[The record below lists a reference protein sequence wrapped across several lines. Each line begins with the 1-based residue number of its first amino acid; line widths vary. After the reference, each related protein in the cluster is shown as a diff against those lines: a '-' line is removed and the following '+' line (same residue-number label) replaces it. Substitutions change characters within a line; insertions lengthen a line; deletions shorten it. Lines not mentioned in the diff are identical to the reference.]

1 MTKLINNE
9 TLSYYSILLAAMLL
23 PIKTSLSNVGILLLL
38 CLSVFSIFV
47 NRGNYYILKKPWFYL
62 GTTLAL
68 FFPLLI
74 GAIYAPSME
83 KAFFQLSKCS
93 FYLLVPILII
103 RKDLSAKKML
113 YWSTTGLIIGSIFSM
128 CLLLSIN
135 FHKFFNLD
143 LPISKLFSYEY
154 TGLEFISP
162 LRNMHPIYLGSYY
175 LFMLILIW
183 QSNYPIKK
191 TIKLLITVIG
201 VVTLVFLNSR
211 GIFFIGTFLFLI
223 FLIKNLSLTKILLTV
238 ATTIIVLTLLQPF
251 LQQTYIYN
259 KLVKGTQWEL
269 SDNIGEHNIDSK
281 RTSDSRMSRWLVSL
295 DLIKEKPF
303 FGYGTGSARDLLA
316 GEYKKR
322 EMFASMNERFDSHNQ
337 YLGFAI
343 QIGLFGVAFLL
354 LYFVVNFYWAF
365 QNKDYVHISYVIIV
379 GALCIIENYLIR
391 NMGINFVAL
400 FGAILF
406 YKNLPNEK

>member
-9 TLSYYSILLAAMLL
+9 TLSYYSIFLAAMLL
-23 PIKTSLSNVGILLLL
+23 PIKTSFSNVGILLLL

-74 GAIYAPSME
+74 GAIYAPSTE

-113 YWSTTGLIIGSIFSM
+113 YWSTTGIIIGSIFSM
-128 CLLLSIN
+128 CLLLAIN
-135 FHKFFNLD
+135 FHKYFSLD

-154 TGLEFISP
+154 TGLKFISP
-162 LRNMHPIYLGSYY
+162 LRSMHPIYLGSYY

-191 TIKLLITVIG
+191 NIKLLITVMG
-201 VVTLVFLNSR
+201 VVTMIFLNSR
-211 GIFFIGTFLFLI
+211 AIFFIGTFLFLI
-223 FLIKNLSLTKILLTV
+223 FLIKNLSLTKSLLTV
-238 ATTIIVLTLLQPF
+238 TTAIIILTLLQPF

-269 SDNIGEHNIDSK
+269 SDNVAKHNIDSK

-303 FGYGTGSARDLLA
+303 LGYGTGAARDLLA
-316 GEYKKR
+316 SEYKER
-322 EMFASMNERFDSHNQ
+322 EMYASMDERFDSHNQ

-343 QIGLFGVAFLL
+343 QVGLFGIVFLL
-354 LYFVVNFYWAF
+354 SYFITNFYWAF
-365 QNKDYVHISYVIIV
+365 QNKDFILFSYVIIV
-379 GALCIIENYLIR
+379 GGLCIIENYLIR
-391 NMGINFVAL
+391 NMGINFVAI
-400 FGAILF
+400 FGTILL
-406 YKNLPNEK
+406 YKNLPND